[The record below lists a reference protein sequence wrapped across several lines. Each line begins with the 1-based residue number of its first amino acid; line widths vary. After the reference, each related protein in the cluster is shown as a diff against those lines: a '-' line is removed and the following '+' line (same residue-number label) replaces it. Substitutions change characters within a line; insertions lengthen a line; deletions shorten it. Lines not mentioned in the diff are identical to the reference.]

1 MMSQTTSEQHEYPTE
16 NTRNRNKDFVS
27 GMKGILNNPSF
38 DVGMAEMLGPV
49 ESDDLS
55 RFEGEGG
62 SQAPER
68 TAEWIDVPLEH
79 SLQLRDHRN
88 RPS

>member
-1 MMSQTTSEQHEYPTE
+1 MNAS
-16 NTRNRNKDFVS
+16 
-27 GMKGILNNPSF
+27 LNDLSFNPGLVEVF
-38 DVGMAEMLGPV
+38 EPL

-68 TAEWIDVPLEH
+68 VAEWIDVPLEH
-79 SLQLRDHRN
+79 GTWRRQRQPAR
-88 RPS
+88 

>member
-1 MMSQTTSEQHEYPTE
+1 MNAS
-16 NTRNRNKDFVS
+16 
-27 GMKGILNNPSF
+27 LNDLSFNPGL
-38 DVGMAEMLGPV
+38 VEVLEPL

-68 TAEWIDVPLEH
+68 AAEWVNVPFEH
-79 SLQLRDHRN
+79 GLWRRHHPAAVETKSGKSVNKKDEN
-88 RPS
+88 E

>member
-1 MMSQTTSEQHEYPTE
+1 V
-16 NTRNRNKDFVS
+16 N
-27 GMKGILNNPSF
+27 GMKAILNDLRVVEVFEP
-38 DVGMAEMLGPV
+38 L

-68 TAEWIDVPLEH
+68 AAEWVDVPLEH
-79 SLQLRDHRN
+79 GLWRRHLPATVETKSGKSVNKKDEN
-88 RPS
+88 E